1 MAAVSPA
8 RRTRWAAALV
18 VPLLLAVGACSEGDA
33 EQAADQAVDDA
44 RDAAS
49 SALEEVEIP
58 DVDWSQYGD
67 DLREELD
74 KAAEEADC
82 AQLRESLD
90 RYESTSNEV
99 TEYIEAKLEEAGC

>member
-1 MAAVSPA
+1 MTARSAG

-18 VPLLLAVGACSEGDA
+18 VPLLLGVGACSEGDA
-33 EQAADQAVDDA
+33 DQAVDEA
-44 RDAAS
+44 REAAS

-58 DVDWSQYGD
+58 EVDWSQYGED
-67 DLREELD
+67 VKEELD

-82 AQLRESLD
+82 KLLRESLN

-99 TEYIEAKLEEAGC
+99 TDYIEAKLEEAGC

>member
-1 MAAVSPA
+1 MALRTVA
-8 RRTRWAAALV
+8 RARWSAALV
-18 VPLLLAVGACSEGDA
+18 VPLLLGVGACSEGDA
-33 EQAADQAVDDA
+33 DQAVDQA

-67 DLREELD
+67 DVRERID

-82 AQLRESLD
+82 KVLRDSLN

-99 TEYIEAKLEEAGC
+99 TEYIEVKLEEAGC

>member
-1 MAAVSPA
+1 VKTARSAARA
-8 RRTRWAAALV
+8 RWSALLV
-18 VPLLLAVGACSEGDA
+18 LPLLLGVGACSEGDA
-33 EQAADQAVDDA
+33 DEAVDQA

-49 SALEEVEIP
+49 SALEDVEIP

-67 DLREELD
+67 DVRERID
-74 KAAEEADC
+74 QAAEEADC
-82 AQLRESLD
+82 KLLRESLN

>member
-1 MAAVSPA
+1 MTARSAG

-18 VPLLLAVGACSEGDA
+18 VPLLLGVGACSEGDA
-33 EQAADQAVDDA
+33 DQAVDEA
-44 RDAAS
+44 REAAS

-58 DVDWSQYGD
+58 EVDWSQYGEYVK
-67 DLREELD
+67 EELD

-82 AQLRESLD
+82 KLLRESLN

-99 TEYIEAKLEEAGC
+99 TDYIEAKLEEAGC

>member
-1 MAAVSPA
+1 MATGSPA

-18 VPLLLAVGACSEGDA
+18 VPLLLGVGACSEDD
-33 EQAADQAVDDA
+33 ADQAVDEA
-44 RDAAS
+44 REAAS

-58 DVDWSQYGD
+58 EVDWSQYGE
-67 DLREELD
+67 DLQEELD

-82 AQLRESLD
+82 KLLRESLN
-90 RYESTSNEV
+90 RYESTSTEV

>member
-1 MAAVSPA
+1 VRGLRTGA
-8 RRTRWAAALV
+8 RARWSAALV
-18 VPLLLAVGACSEGDA
+18 VPLLLGVGACSEGDA
-33 EQAADQAVDDA
+33 DQAVDQA

-67 DLREELD
+67 DVRERID

-82 AQLRESLD
+82 TVLRDSLN